1 MLTIKLYLNT
11 KERKITGAGIKSIP
25 NMEVQLNLEE
35 IGKRLRRLREEKGIT
50 QSKLSE
56 EFRCKRESISHYEKG
71 KQLPNIDRLWDYMCF
86 FHVSADYILS
96 GKEPQNLEPLIR
108 EIQSVCSKYEC
119 NN

>member
-1 MLTIKLYLNT
+1 
-11 KERKITGAGIKSIP
+11 
-25 NMEVQLNLEE
+25 MEVQLNLEE

-50 QSKLSE
+50 QSKLSK

-71 KQLPNIDRLWDYMCF
+71 KQLLNIDRLLDYVRF
-86 FHVSADYILS
+86 FNVSTDYILL
-96 GKEPQNLEPLIR
+96 GKEPQNLENFIR

>member
-1 MLTIKLYLNT
+1 
-11 KERKITGAGIKSIP
+11 
-25 NMEVQLNLEE
+25 MEVQLNLEE

-71 KQLPNIDRLWDYMCF
+71 KQLLNIDRLLDYVRF
-86 FHVSADYILS
+86 FNVSTDYILL
-96 GKEPQNLEPLIR
+96 GKEPQNLEKFIR